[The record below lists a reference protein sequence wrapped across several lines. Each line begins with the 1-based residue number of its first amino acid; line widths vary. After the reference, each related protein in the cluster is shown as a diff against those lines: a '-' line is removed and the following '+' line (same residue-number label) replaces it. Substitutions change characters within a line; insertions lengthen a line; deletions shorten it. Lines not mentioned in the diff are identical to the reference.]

1 MTIYEKEIT
10 DIRRQLYAAHDSALL
25 GVIRI
30 VAVGQPEKAV
40 ELDEVAAAQLRDA
53 LTAFLS
59 RKASSK

>member
-1 MTIYEKEIT
+1 MTIYEKEIS
-10 DIRRQLYAAHDSALL
+10 DIRRQLYAVHDSPLP

-30 VAVGQPEKAV
+30 VAVGRPEKDV

-59 RKASSK
+59 REAASR